1 MFRSVTNERAQGWF
15 FLRRR
20 VGFECCRHLTAFA
33 TAVSVLCLLM
43 ISFALTANAVEAN
56 GPDDTFSALRQYV
69 LLIDT
74 GPTLAGNSGHMA
86 RNVAKNESTD
96 AAYAALRAFAERI
109 GADQPEST
117 ADLPKLAEADN
128 LLDFLRGGG
137 SSAQPSAAP
146 KGSATRNGPVAGGTQ
161 PSAPVE
167 ATYVGAKVCVTCHA
181 SQAEAFSHTLMGR
194 IGKTQKGKFDCEN
207 CHGPGSAHV
216 KAGGGRGV
224 GGIISFRPEDD
235 SRTAEENNT
244 ICLGCHEKGDR
255 TLWHGSTHEMRGLM
269 CTNCHTIMKDVSRKY
284 QLKTVSQRD
293 TCFQCHKDIR
303 SKFARSS
310 HMPLP
315 EGKMECTNC
324 HNPHGSY
331 TESLLKKATVN
342 DVCFQCHAEKRGPF
356 LWEHPPVV
364 ENCLN
369 CHDPHGTINDN
380 LLKVARPR
388 LCQRCHNAA
397 NNHPANPRNPKSV
410 FAINS
415 GCVNCHSQIHGS
427 NSPGGQF
434 FHR

>member
-1 MFRSVTNERAQGWF
+1 MCPGSAFRAGSLCRLHRCAVGIAAATLIIIPTIIFLSPAAEADAQSD
-15 FLRRR
+15 
-20 VGFECCRHLTAFA
+20 
-33 TAVSVLCLLM
+33 AVL
-43 ISFALTANAVEAN
+43 
-56 GPDDTFSALRQYV
+56 ALRDFVQ
-69 LLIDT
+69 LLDRQPSNIPQDES
-74 GPTLAGNSGHMA
+74 GN
-86 RNVAKNESTD
+86 
-96 AAYAALRAFAERI
+96 AAIAALASFSERI
-109 GADQPEST
+109 GVAQPSPT
-117 ADLPKLAEADN
+117 AELPKLAEADN
-128 LLDFLRGGG
+128 LIDFLRGLNSSSQP
-137 SSAQPSAAP
+137 SSAPSEIS
-146 KGSATRNGPVAGGTQ
+146 KKGPVAGGTKA
-161 PSAPVE
+161 SSPVE
-167 ATYVGAKVCVTCHA
+167 ATYVGAKVCATCHA
-181 SQAEAFSHTLMGR
+181 TQAESFSHTLMGR

-224 GGIISFRPEDD
+224 GGIISFRPEDQ
-235 SRTAEENNT
+235 SRTAEENNA

-255 TLWHGSTHEMRGLM
+255 TLWHGSTHEERGLM

-284 QLKTVSQRD
+284 QLKTVAQVD

-303 SKFARSS
+303 AKFARSS
-310 HMPLP
+310 HMPVP
-315 EGKMECTNC
+315 EGKMVCTNC

-331 TESLLKKATVN
+331 TEHLLKEATVN

-397 NNHPANPRNPKSV
+397 NSHPANPRNPISV